1 MTPRLPHRLAWTCVA
16 AAVIAATAGCS
27 GGSPTA
33 PTASDPT
40 APATSVSAHPV
51 VPAEVEKRIQEFLDL
66 DYTGGFDQVRAILVS
81 VHDRPVFERYY
92 HSSAATTGNVFS
104 VTKSVMSMLIG
115 IAIDERK
122 LGGVDQTLAELLPAY
137 AATMP
142 SAVKAV
148 TLRQVLTMTAGLP
161 PDPPD
166 LPAFATTGDW
176 VAAILEEG
184 IQQPAGQGFAYS
196 SAGSHLLS
204 AILKQ
209 ATGRST
215 LDYARAKLF
224 TPLGISTVPAAEPV
238 ARPENQPAYDR
249 ARFAWPT
256 DPQGNHV
263 GFTFLKLT
271 ARDMARLGQLW
282 LNHGRWAGRQLV
294 SAAWVTESTTSHVD
308 TQSTP
313 EQYGY
318 QWWVTTADGH
328 RAYAAIGYG
337 GQLIEVVPDLDLV
350 TVVASTDAPG
360 AAGAQVY
367 LDLVSSYIAPAIG
380 R

>member
-1 MTPRLPHRLAWTCVA
+1 MAARLPHRLARLCVV
-16 AAVIAATAGCS
+16 AAVIVATAGCS
-27 GGSPTA
+27 GGSPAA
-33 PTASDPT
+33 PTTSGPAAS
-40 APATSVSAHPV
+40 ATSVSAHPV

-66 DYTGGFDQVRAILVS
+66 DYTGGFDQVRAIVVS
-81 VHDRPVFERYY
+81 VAGRPVFEHYY

-104 VTKSVMSMLIG
+104 VTKSVMSMLVG

-122 LGGVDQTLAELLPAY
+122 LRGVDQTLAELLPAY
-137 AATMP
+137 AAAMSP
-142 SAVKAV
+142 AVKAV

-166 LPAFATTGDW
+166 LPAFVTSSDW
-176 VAAILEEG
+176 VGSILAEG
-184 IQQPAGQGFAYS
+184 TRQPAGQGFAYS

-204 AILKQ
+204 AILRQ

-215 LDYARAKLF
+215 LDYAREKLF

-238 ARPENQPAYDR
+238 AREESRPTYES

-263 GFTFLKLT
+263 GFSFLKLT

-282 LNHGRWAGRQLV
+282 LNQGRWAGRQLV
-294 SAAWVTESTTSHVD
+294 SAGWVTESTTAHVD
-308 TQSTP
+308 THSTP
-313 EQYGY
+313 EQYSY
-318 QWWVTTADGH
+318 QWWVTSADGH

-350 TVVASTDAPG
+350 AVVASTDAPG

-367 LDLVSSYIAPAIG
+367 LDLVSSYVAPAIG